1 MYVCLYMSRFVKL
14 PSYFKHALF
23 VISQPR
29 LQGSVKRKLRT
40 QQKLE
45 QIKTVPR
52 AEDMHQWAQVEESRK
67 EVLKQERH

>member
-29 LQGSVKRKLRT
+29 LQGSVKRELRT

-45 QIKTVPR
+45 QIKTRLPSCWNPIP
-52 AEDMHQWAQVEESRK
+52 ATSGHTEALSH
-67 EVLKQERH
+67 H